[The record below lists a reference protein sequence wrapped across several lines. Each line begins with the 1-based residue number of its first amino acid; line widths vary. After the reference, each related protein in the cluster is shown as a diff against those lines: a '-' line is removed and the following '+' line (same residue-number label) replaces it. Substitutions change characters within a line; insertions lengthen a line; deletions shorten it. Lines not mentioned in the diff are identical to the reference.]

1 MNIIIFGAGGFI
13 GKNLT
18 LKLAENTQNQITVID
33 KSKKNLLEIEKFN
46 FKNVVVCESTFNEY
60 IDFDFLLKNQDVVY
74 HLISTTV
81 PVTSNQ
87 HIEEELFINIISTVR
102 LIESCIKSKV
112 KKIIFFS
119 SGGTV
124 YGKDVSC
131 PINEES
137 QTYPICSYGLQKM
150 TIEKLLYLY
159 HHMHGIDYRIIR
171 LSNPYGPYQKPDGLL
186 GAVTTFTYKALKKEK
201 ITVYGDGNIIR
212 DFIYVDDAIRAIECV
227 SNGESKYRLF
237 NIGCGYGTSIN
248 ELLDVIKSVLNVEL
262 DVIYK
267 SKRKVDV
274 PVNYL
279 DISRYENTYGK
290 LNPISLSEGVSKTAN
305 FIKQKY
311 GL

>member
-186 GAVTTFTYKALKKEK
+186 GAVTTFTYKALKKK
-201 ITVYGDGNIIR
+201 
-212 DFIYVDDAIRAIECV
+212 
-227 SNGESKYRLF
+227 K
-237 NIGCGYGTSIN
+237 
-248 ELLDVIKSVLNVEL
+248 
-262 DVIYK
+262 
-267 SKRKVDV
+267 
-274 PVNYL
+274 
-279 DISRYENTYGK
+279 
-290 LNPISLSEGVSKTAN
+290 
-305 FIKQKY
+305 
-311 GL
+311 